1 METKNGNILIDKS
14 IYISETNCI
23 TPLGFDV
30 QSNID
35 SVLNG
40 KSGISVSDKY
50 PMFPKVL
57 LGEIFDEELNRRF
70 SEISSDSNFTRLEKL
85 LILVLYPIVKG
96 KKITEKSVL
105 VLSTTKGNIRLLE
118 NQESEFSEANL
129 GKLAQKTARFF
140 GFTTEPVV
148 VSNACVSGVLALSVA
163 KRMLQ
168 FSDYKEAF
176 VVAGDEISEFV
187 ISGFN
192 SFQAMSDELCRPYD
206 KDRKGINL
214 GEAVAAVYLSKQ
226 KSANA
231 VKILGEGSI
240 NDANHI
246 SGPSRTGEG
255 LFRSMQSAFKEAG
268 ILPEQVD
275 FISAHGTATL
285 YNDEMEAIAFDRM
298 NMSEIP
304 IFSLKANYGHTLG
317 ASGLLETVVSIE
329 ALYQN
334 KILPS
339 LGFSESG
346 VSKPITV
353 FTEFQNKKMNYFLKT
368 ASGFGGC
375 NTAVLFEKIINV
387 E

>member
-1 METKNGNILIDKS
+1 MDNAVYILQ
-14 IYISETNCI
+14 TNCI
-23 TPLGFDV
+23 TPLGFDLK
-30 QSNID
+30 SNID
-35 SVLNG
+35 AVLSK
-40 KSGISVSDKY
+40 KSAIRTSDKY
-50 PMFPKVL
+50 PMFPNVL
-57 LGEIFDEELNRRF
+57 LGEITDEETNRRF
-70 SEISSDSNFTRLEKL
+70 SILSNDNQYTRLEKL

-96 KKITEKSVL
+96 KKLTEKSAL

-118 NQESEFSEANL
+118 DKSEDIPKANL
-129 GKLAQKTARFF
+129 GKLAQKVADFF
-140 GFTTEPVV
+140 GFTTEPIV

-168 FSDYKEAF
+168 FSDYEEAF
-176 VVAGDEISEFV
+176 VIAGDEISEFV

-192 SFQAMSDELCRPYD
+192 SFQAMSDELCKPYD
-206 KDRKGINL
+206 KNRKGINL
-214 GEAVAAVYLSKQ
+214 GEAVAAAYLSKQ
-226 KSANA
+226 KNVNA
-231 VKILGEGSI
+231 VKILGEGSV

-268 ILPEQVD
+268 ILPEQVG

-317 ASGLLETVVSIE
+317 ASGLLETVISIE
-329 ALYQN
+329 ALHQN

-346 VSKPITV
+346 VSKSITV
-353 FTEFQNKKMNYFLKT
+353 FTESQTKNMNYFLKT

-375 NTAVLFEKIINV
+375 NTAILFGRV
-387 E
+387 

>member
-1 METKNGNILIDKS
+1 MENAV
-14 IYISETNCI
+14 YISETNCI

-35 SVLNG
+35 AVLNG

-50 PMFPKVL
+50 PMFPNVL
-57 LGEIFDEELNRRF
+57 LGEISDEEINRRF
-70 SEISSDSNFTRLEKL
+70 SAISSDTNFTRLEKL

-96 KKITEKSVL
+96 KKITDKSVL
-105 VLSTTKGNIRLLE
+105 VLSTTKGNVTLLE
-118 NQESEFSEANL
+118 NQKSDVSEANL

-148 VSNACVSGVLALSVA
+148 VSNACVSGALALSVA

-168 FSDYKEAF
+168 FSDYEEAF

-214 GEAVAAVYLSKQ
+214 GEAVAAAYLSKQ
-226 KSANA
+226 KSLNT
-231 VKILGEGSI
+231 VKILGEGSV

-268 ILPEQVD
+268 ILPEQVG

-285 YNDEMEAIAFDRM
+285 YNDEMEAIAFNRM

-317 ASGLLETVVSIE
+317 ASGLLETVISIE
-329 ALYQN
+329 ALHQN

-339 LGFSESG
+339 LGFRESG

-353 FTEFQNKKMNYFLKT
+353 FTEPQHKNMNYFLKT

-375 NTAVLFEKIINV
+375 NTAVLFEKV
-387 E
+387 

>member
-1 METKNGNILIDKS
+1 MNQPV
-14 IYISETNCI
+14 YISETNCI

-30 QSNID
+30 ESNID
-35 SVLNG
+35 AVLNK
-40 KSGISVSDKY
+40 KSGVSVSDKY
-50 PMFPKVL
+50 PMFPNVL
-57 LGEIFDEELNRRF
+57 LGEISDTEIKQRF
-70 SEISSDSNFTRLEKL
+70 SEISKDDTFTRLEKL
-85 LILVLYPIVKG
+85 LILVLHPIIKE
-96 KKITEKSVL
+96 KNISDKSVL

-118 NQESEFSEANL
+118 NQKADVSEVNL
-129 GKLAQKTARFF
+129 GKLAQKIARFF
-140 GFTTEPVV
+140 GFTTEPIV
-148 VSNACVSGVLALSVA
+148 VSNACVSGVMALSVA

-168 FSDYKEAF
+168 FSHYKEAF
-176 VVAGDEISEFV
+176 VIAGDEISEFV

-214 GEAVAAVYLSKQ
+214 GEAVAAVYLSKEL
-226 KSANA
+226 KTGA
-231 VKILGEGSI
+231 VQILGEGSI

-268 ILPEQVD
+268 ILPEQVG

-285 YNDEMEAIAFDRM
+285 YNDEMEAIAFERM
-298 NMSEIP
+298 NMAEIP
-304 IFSLKANYGHTLG
+304 VFSLKANYGHTLG
-317 ASGLLETVVSIE
+317 ASGLLETIISIE
-329 ALYQN
+329 ALHQN

-339 LGFSESG
+339 LGFQESG

-353 FTEFQNKKMNYFLKT
+353 FTDAQDKKMNYFLKT

-375 NTAVLFEKIINV
+375 NTAVLFKKVSEV